1 MISTLQGTLVSKS
14 PMEVVVDV
22 GGVGYGLQIPL
33 STYEAIGNVNSDV
46 RLFTYLHVREDS
58 LQLFG
63 FATDE
68 ERALFRLL
76 VSVNGIGPRM
86 AQGILSGSSVNE
98 IRDHIVQGNLSALT
112 TIPGIGK
119 KIAERMIIELR
130 EKIVRAESAAPVQAG
145 TTEYQ
150 SHVRSEALL
159 ALLSLGYARSVAE
172 RALRAAIQES
182 EGSHV
187 SVEALIKAA
196 LRAAAK

>member
-22 GGVGYGLQIPL
+22 CGVGYGLQIPL

-130 EKIVRAESAAPVQAG
+130 EKIVRAESRFAG
-145 TTEYQ
+145 
-150 SHVRSEALL
+150 SSSRSP
-159 ALLSLGYARSVAE
+159 SRSA
-172 RALRAAIQES
+172 
-182 EGSHV
+182 
-187 SVEALIKAA
+187 
-196 LRAAAK
+196 